1 MDDKFI
7 NRGRQALN
15 SRKLR
20 SFDDPPLR

>member
-7 NRGRQALN
+7 NRGRQALH
-15 SRKLR
+15 SCKLR